1 MEDRTGYWPVNDDF
15 LCAFESLL
23 SRTFRN
29 RHQEI
34 LQRFGKQW
42 GLRHALRVE
51 QIAQHQFG
59 MTLREVESHVALELL
74 SGSIGILGLGTFEAN
89 LTYRDRGL
97 IVITHTSSP
106 FPSYFPSPSD
116 VSCSILAGF
125 HAAILSYLA
134 GRHLA
139 AREVCC
145 SRTPGEPCLFVIAT
159 EERLN
164 AVFVAVP
171 GSSDQ
176 ALLAEIAAARS
187 TESHS

>member
-1 MEDRTGYWPVNDDF
+1 
-15 LCAFESLL
+15 
-23 SRTFRN
+23 
-29 RHQEI
+29 
-34 LQRFGKQW
+34 
-42 GLRHALRVE
+42 
-51 QIAQHQFG
+51 

-74 SGSIGILGLGTFEAN
+74 SGSIGILGLGTFEAD

-171 GSSDQ
+171 GSSDHT
-176 ALLAEIAAARS
+176 LLAEIAAARP
-187 TESHS
+187 TKSH